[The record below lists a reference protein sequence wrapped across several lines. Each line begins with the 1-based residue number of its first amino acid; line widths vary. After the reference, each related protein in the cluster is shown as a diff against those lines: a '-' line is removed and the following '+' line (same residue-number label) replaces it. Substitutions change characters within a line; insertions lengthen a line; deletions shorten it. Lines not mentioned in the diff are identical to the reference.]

1 MRQQQRGSGSTT
13 PAATATEPPA
23 IPGVRRYFAAARGVD
38 FHVTEAGPTDGRPV
52 LALHGWPQHHYAYRH
67 LLADPPAGLRI
78 IVPDLPG
85 YGWSG
90 PAPHRWAKDDVA
102 SDVLALLDELG
113 LDHVL
118 LIGHDWGG
126 YIGHLMVLREPER
139 FDGYLVLNIAHPW
152 QTPRSFLPHV
162 WRFLVYQPVVATF
175 GQYLQQRTRL
185 LEVMLAKGV
194 KNRAEFGPEVVR
206 AYADRFRDPG
216 VARAGVDTYRTF
228 LLRELP
234 RGARHGETRR
244 ATIPIRALFGVDDS
258 AVHHSL
264 AAAETAKA
272 DDYTL
277 ERVANCGHFIAEER
291 PDLIRARLITLAEE
305 TAPAGTH

>member
-1 MRQQQRGSGSTT
+1 MRQRQRGSGSTIH
-13 PAATATEPPA
+13 PGAAAEPPA
-23 IPGVRRYFAAARGVD
+23 IVGVRRYFVSARGVD
-38 FHVTEAGPTDGRPV
+38 FHVTESGPVDGRPV
-52 LALHGWPQHHYAYRH
+52 VALHGWPQHHYAYRH

-152 QTPRSFLPHV
+152 QTPRSFLPHL
-162 WRFLVYQPVVATF
+162 WRLLAYQPLVATF
-175 GQYLQQRTRL
+175 GQYLQQRTRV

-206 AYADRFRDPG
+206 AYADRFRDPD

-277 ERVANCGHFIAEER
+277 ERVANCGHFIAEEQ

-305 TAPAGTH
+305 TAAT

>member
-1 MRQQQRGSGSTT
+1 MRQRQRGSGSTIH
-13 PAATATEPPA
+13 PAAAAEPPA
-23 IPGVRRYFAAARGVD
+23 IAGVRRYFVSARGVD
-38 FHVTEAGPTDGRPV
+38 FHVTESGPVDGRPV
-52 LALHGWPQHHYAYRH
+52 IALHGWPQHHYAYRH
-67 LLADPPAGLRI
+67 LLADPPEDLRI

-90 PAPHRWAKDDVA
+90 PAPHRWAKDEVA

-113 LDHVL
+113 LGHVL

-126 YIGHLMVLREPER
+126 YIGHLLVLREPER
-139 FDGYLVLNIAHPW
+139 FDGYLVLNMAHPW
-152 QTPRSFLPHV
+152 QTPRSFLPHL
-162 WRFLVYQPVVATF
+162 WRFLVYQPLVATV
-175 GQYLQQRTRL
+175 GQYLQQRTRV

-206 AYADRFRDPG
+206 AYADRFRDPN

-244 ATIPIRALFGVDDS
+244 ATVPIRALFGVDDS

-305 TAPAGTH
+305 TAAR